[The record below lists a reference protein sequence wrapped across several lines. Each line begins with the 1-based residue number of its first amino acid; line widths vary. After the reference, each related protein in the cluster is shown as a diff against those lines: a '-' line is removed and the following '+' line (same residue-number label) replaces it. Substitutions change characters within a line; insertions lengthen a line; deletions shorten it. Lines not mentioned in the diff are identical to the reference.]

1 VLLPEGADRRLHL
14 SHPGTLQQS
23 QYDLRLTRGATDYS
37 GAVNGKPVT
46 LPIEAFPNSIWHYG
60 IVDHSLLFN
69 EVDLKLLKV
78 TTTKG
83 SDTVELDKRKIPAQR
98 VAMKGDFAATV
109 WFDQNRNFVMA
120 ELPIAG
126 RKVLVKRDPS

>member
-1 VLLPEGADRRLHL
+1 MSVVRNGGTGTAVVGIGRTGERGRAVARPDTVFNRQHPLGLTLLQRSCHAHAANRVP
-14 SHPGTLQQS
+14 
-23 QYDLRLTRGATDYS
+23 
-37 GAVNGKPVT
+37 VN
-46 LPIEAFPNSIWHYG
+46 FR
-60 IVDHSLLFN
+60 
-69 EVDLKLLKV
+69 LLKV

-98 VAMKGDFAATV
+98 VAIKGDFAATV